1 MDARVFAGRRRG
13 VNAFD
18 VTVAVVLTGAVAL
31 VGVYLA
37 AWMDILLA
45 RAVAGRAVRPFQ
57 AFGMPIRIG
66 AAIALKGGTTTE
78 RPDAEAWVLAPALLA
93 ALAAVGLA
101 VVPLAPGLVAADV
114 ANAIVLFGAAMA
126 LVVVAVFLQ
135 GWSPNSPLPMIGGY
149 RFIAEGLSYEI
160 PLLLVLIAAALPAR
174 SLAMDPIIA
183 SQETVWN
190 IIRQPLGL
198 PVYLVAGLGVAFWG
212 PLALPE
218 GQDLAGGDSLEVSGV
233 SLVLWRAAQLLVL
246 VSISAMGAA
255 AFLGGWLGPVLPG
268 GVWMVLKTLL
278 LLVLLVATR
287 HLVARVPTERF
298 VLVAWVILV
307 PLSLLDV
314 FIAGIQALVAAR

>member
-1 MDARVFAGRRRG
+1 
-13 VNAFD
+13 VNALT
-18 VTVAVVLTGAVAL
+18 VIVAVVLTGAAAV

-37 AWMDILLA
+37 AWMDLLLA
-45 RAVAGRAVRPFQ
+45 RAVAGSAIRPFQ
-57 AFGMPIRIG
+57 ALTMPIRTG
-66 AAIALKGGTTTE
+66 AAIALKGRTTTE
-78 RPDAEAWVLAPALLA
+78 RPDAETLALAPALLA

-101 VVPLAPGLVAADV
+101 VVPLAPGLLAADV

-174 SLAMDPIIA
+174 SLAMGPIVT
-183 SQETVWN
+183 SQETLWN
-190 IIRQPLGL
+190 VVRQPLGL

-218 GQDLAGGDSLEVSGV
+218 GQDLAGGSSLETSGI
-233 SLVLWRAAQLLVL
+233 SLILWRGAQLLML
-246 VSISAMGAA
+246 VAVAAMGAA
-255 AFLGGWLGPVLPG
+255 AFLGGWQGPVLPG
-268 GVWMVLKTLL
+268 GVWTTLKTLL
-278 LLVLLVATR
+278 LLVVLIGTR
-287 HLVARVPTERF
+287 HVAARVPTERF
-298 VLVAWVILV
+298 VFIAWVILI